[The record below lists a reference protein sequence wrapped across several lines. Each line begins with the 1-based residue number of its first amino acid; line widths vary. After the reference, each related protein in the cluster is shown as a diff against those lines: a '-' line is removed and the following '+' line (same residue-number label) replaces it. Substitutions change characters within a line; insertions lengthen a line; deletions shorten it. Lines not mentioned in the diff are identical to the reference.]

1 MATKKTDRAQRDAWL
16 RASDDVLIHD
26 CLEERYK
33 ASGPGGQRRNKVETA
48 VRLRHKP
55 TGVVAHA
62 EESRYLHSNRRYAA
76 RRVRDK
82 IAFAARSPFDLD
94 DPALPAELLAQR
106 TAEGRLSVNRK
117 NPAFPMIVAIA
128 LDALAAADGSYA
140 KAAAALEITTSQML
154 KFLQSDRELWRA
166 VRMEYADR
174 K

>member
-1 MATKKTDRAQRDAWL
+1 MGSKKTGRAQRDAWL
-16 RASDDVLIHD
+16 RASDDVLLQD
-26 CLEERYK
+26 CVEERYK

-55 TGVVAHA
+55 TGIVAHA
-62 EESRYLHSNRRYAA
+62 EETRYLHSNRRHAV

-82 IAFAARSPFDLD
+82 IAFAVRSPFDLG

-106 TAEGRLSVNRK
+106 KAEGRLSVNRR
-117 NPAFPMIVAIA
+117 NSAFPVIVAVA

-140 KAAAALEITTSQML
+140 KAAAALEITTSQLL

-166 VRMEYADR
+166 VQMEYRD
-174 K
+174 KK